1 MHVVNTVS
9 SVNSVRHKSGTGTI
23 TPTSQNVASPGASA
37 AAAGAVGNVAQPVG
51 GQNQFQRLK
60 VEDALSYLDQVGN
73 PSLYPLS
80 PSQYLSQV
88 SDPCPVLTVINP
100 LTNIT
105 NQIMI
110 ENINPII
117 NLFFLY
123 FYLLLAILIYDVCR

>member
-37 AAAGAVGNVAQPVG
+37 TAAGAVGSVAQPVG

-73 PSLYPLS
+73 QSIYPIS
-80 PSQYLSQV
+80 PSQYLKQV
-88 SDPCPVLTVINP
+88 SDSCPVLTVVQQL
-100 LTNIT
+100 LTK
-105 NQIMI
+105 
-110 ENINPII
+110 
-117 NLFFLY
+117 
-123 FYLLLAILIYDVCR
+123 ILT